1 MSGIYIHIPFCAK
14 KCSYCDFHFSTTF
27 ASYRTKMVDA
37 LVKEITLRKHEGVN
51 QQLETI
57 YFGGGT
63 PSILSIEELDILL
76 QSVKTTFTTDPLV
89 EITLECNPDDC
100 TTEKLHAWK
109 NLGVNRLSIGIQT
122 FEPKQ
127 LAWMN
132 RTHDANDGLAAVK
145 RAIATGFDNL
155 TVDLMYGLPDMS
167 REEWEQQIHQF
178 ASLNIQHISAYC
190 LTIEERTPLAAWVK
204 KGMIHPVDADLQSEQ
219 FERLVT
225 CLSTYGFEQY
235 EISNFAR
242 NGSYSKHNSSYWKG
256 NTYIAIGP
264 SAHGYDGVSRY
275 WNCSNNHEYMRSVER
290 NSLPETREILSNQD
304 RFNELLLIGLR
315 TVWGVDKNEL
325 FQCLEPSSEWF
336 TILNKY
342 LNTEQL
348 SETTTHY
355 QLTQKGKLLADA
367 IASDLFVID

>member
-27 ASYRTKMVDA
+27 ATYRTRMVKA
-37 LVKEITLRKHEGVN
+37 LAHEIVLRKQEGRN

-63 PSILSIEELDILL
+63 PSILSVEELELLL
-76 QSVKTTFTTDPLV
+76 QTMKETFSINPLA

-100 TTEKLHAWK
+100 TTEKLTAWK

-132 RTHDANDGLAAVK
+132 RTHDANDGLAAVN
-145 RAIATGFDNL
+145 RAIATGFEHL

-167 REEWEQQIHQF
+167 LEEWEQQINQV

-219 FERLVT
+219 FESLIA
-225 CLSTYGFEQY
+225 CLSSYGFEQY

-242 NGSYSKHNSSYWKG
+242 NASYSKHNSSYWKG
-256 NTYIAIGP
+256 KTYIAIGP

-275 WNCSNNHEYMRSVER
+275 WNCANNQEYMRNIEQNV
-290 NSLPETREILSNQD
+290 LPETKEQLSNQD

-315 TVWGVDKNEL
+315 TVWGVDKSEL

-342 LNTEQL
+342 LNAEQVL
-348 SETTTHY
+348 ETSTHY

-367 IASDLFVID
+367 IASDLFLID